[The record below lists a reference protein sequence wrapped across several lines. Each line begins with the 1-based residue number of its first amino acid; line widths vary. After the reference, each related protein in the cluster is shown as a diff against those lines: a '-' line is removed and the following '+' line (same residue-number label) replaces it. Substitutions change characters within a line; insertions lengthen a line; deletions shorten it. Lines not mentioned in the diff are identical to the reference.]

1 MADVDVAQWLEQ
13 WVEEH
18 LAAHRRAGR
27 KAEVHD
33 QARACA
39 EEARSAGISIAEIE
53 EAADGDLESYLL
65 QRQNA
70 ATDREERGDG
80 PHASAVAGSL
90 EALVPAGIPIAIDDA
105 FQDRTLELEEFAEEL
120 VVLKEARVVEEI
132 TLRRTG
138 RDRIETVRAA
148 VRRTE
153 VEIEEARERVTA
165 TTGLGIVDAVAP
177 DPAPDPSRRG

>member
-18 LAAHRRAGR
+18 LDDSRRVGR
-27 KAEVHD
+27 KAEVHV
-33 QARACA
+33 QAKACA
-39 EEARSAGISIAEIE
+39 EEARSAGISIAEIKD
-53 EAADGDLESYLL
+53 AADGDLEAYLL

-70 ATDREERGDG
+70 AADRGEGGAG
-80 PHASAVAGSL
+80 PYGSAVTGAP
-90 EALVPAGIPIAIDDA
+90 EAIVPAGVLLAVDDA
-105 FQDRTLELEEFAEEL
+105 FRDRTLELEEFAEEL

-138 RDRIETVRAA
+138 RDRIETVLAT

-153 VEIEEARERVTA
+153 VEIEDVRVGGA
-165 TTGLGIVDAVAP
+165 TGLVTVDALA
-177 DPAPDPSRRG
+177 PAPALGPSRRS